1 MSQKKLVML
10 VIMDGFGI
18 RKETDGNAIAAAKKP
33 NLDKLFAKYPHT
45 LIGASGEAVGLPDG
59 QMGNS
64 EVGHLNIGAGRIVFQ
79 SLTRVNIA
87 CREHKLDTM
96 PAIDN
101 AIKHAINNNS
111 TLHIMGLM
119 SDGGVH
125 SHINHIIYLMNKAI
139 ERGVKKVVVHSF
151 LDGRDVPPTS
161 AKQYLTQLSE
171 AREKGVELGVVCG
184 RYYAMDRD
192 KNYDRTQLAYNALVY
207 GDAPVKGLLEGIDES
222 YAEDVTDEF
231 VKPYIVT
238 KGSNI
243 KENDSVI
250 FANFRPDRAIQ
261 ISTAITNP
269 KATALTRY
277 EEFKNICFVSMML
290 YSENVKGL
298 VNFGVQKLDNMYG
311 DVISERGLTQLRI
324 AETEKYAHVT
334 YFFDGGVDKEL
345 KGETRI
351 LIPSPKVATFDLKP
365 EMSAYEVTDKVVE
378 AINKRINDKKHF
390 TILAVAEGAISKDD
404 AQLTKKQYK
413 AKVASR
419 RYPSVSYEIADQI
432 QEKCGVEVRVAVPG
446 HTQRGGSPCPYDR
459 VLCTRLG
466 SAAAK
471 AIMDG
476 KFGCMIAMINN
487 KTKCVPLGEVAGKLK
502 TVDPDSQMIQEAKR
516 IGISFGD

>member
-1 MSQKKLVML
+1 MSKKNLVML

-18 RKETDGNAIAAAKKP
+18 RENTYGNAIAAAKKP
-33 NLDKLFAKYPHT
+33 NLDRIFAKYPHT
-45 LIGASGEAVGLPDG
+45 LIQASGEAVGLPEG

-64 EVGHLNIGAGRIVFQ
+64 EVGHMNIGAGRVVFQ

-87 CREHKLDTM
+87 VRDKTLDKM
-96 PAIDN
+96 PAIHE
-101 AIKHAINNNS
+101 AIEHAKKNHS
-111 TLHIMGLM
+111 ALHVMGLM

-125 SHINHIIYLMNKAI
+125 SHINHIIYLMNAAR
-139 ERGVKKVVVHSF
+139 EAGVEQVYVHAF
-151 LDGRDVPPTS
+151 LDGRDVPPKS
-161 AKQYLTQLSE
+161 AKEYLTMLQDACHE
-171 AREKGVELGVVCG
+171 GVKIGVVTG

-207 GDAPVKGLLEGIDES
+207 GDAPIKGLLEGIDES

-345 KGETRI
+345 KGATRI

-365 EMSAYEVTDKVVE
+365 EMSAYEVTDYVLK
-378 AINKRINDKKHF
+378 AIESKEFD
-390 TILAVAEGAISKDD
+390 TIILNYANCDMV
-404 AQLTKKQYK
+404 
-413 AKVASR
+413 
-419 RYPSVSYEIADQI
+419 
-432 QEKCGVEVRVAVPG
+432 G
-446 HTQRGGSPCPYDR
+446 HTAVFDAT
-459 VLCTRLG
+459 V
-466 SAAAK
+466 K
-471 AIMDG
+471 A
-476 KFGCMIAMINN
+476 
-487 KTKCVPLGEVAGKLK
+487 VE
-502 TVDPDSQMIQEAKR
+502 TVDECVGKVYDAVEKVGGTLIITADHGNADEVFDENNQPFSAHTTNPVPFLITRTDVILRETGNLGDITPTMLELLNEPQPVEMTGHSMIK
-516 IGISFGD
+516 GYKK

>member
-1 MSQKKLVML
+1 MSKKNLVML

-18 RKETDGNAIAAAKKP
+18 RENTYGNAIAAAKKP
-33 NLDKLFAKYPHT
+33 NLDRIFAKYPHT
-45 LIGASGEAVGLPDG
+45 LIQASGEAVGLPEG

-64 EVGHLNIGAGRIVFQ
+64 EVGHMNIGAGRVVFQ

-87 CREHKLDTM
+87 VRDKTLDKM
-96 PAIDN
+96 PAIHE
-101 AIKHAINNNS
+101 AIEHAKKNHS
-111 TLHIMGLM
+111 ALHVMGLM

-125 SHINHIIYLMNKAI
+125 SHINHIIYLMNAAR
-139 ERGVKKVVVHSF
+139 EAGVEQVYVHAF
-151 LDGRDVPPTS
+151 LDGRDVPPKS
-161 AKQYLTQLSE
+161 AKEYLTMLQDACHE
-171 AREKGVELGVVCG
+171 GVKIGVVTG

-365 EMSAYEVTDKVVE
+365 EMSAYEVTDYVLK
-378 AINKRINDKKHF
+378 AIESKEFD
-390 TILAVAEGAISKDD
+390 TIILNYANCDMV
-404 AQLTKKQYK
+404 
-413 AKVASR
+413 
-419 RYPSVSYEIADQI
+419 
-432 QEKCGVEVRVAVPG
+432 G
-446 HTQRGGSPCPYDR
+446 HTAVFDAT
-459 VLCTRLG
+459 V
-466 SAAAK
+466 K
-471 AIMDG
+471 A
-476 KFGCMIAMINN
+476 
-487 KTKCVPLGEVAGKLK
+487 VE
-502 TVDPDSQMIQEAKR
+502 TVDECVGKVYDAVEKVGGTLIITADHGNADEVFDENNQPFSAHTTNPVPFLITRTDVILRETGNLGDITPTMLELLNEPQPVEMTGHSMIK
-516 IGISFGD
+516 GYKK

>member
-222 YAEDVTDEF
+222 YAEDITDEF

-365 EMSAYEVTDKVVE
+365 EMSAYEVTDYVLK
-378 AINKRINDKKHF
+378 AIESKEFD
-390 TILAVAEGAISKDD
+390 TIILNYANCDMV
-404 AQLTKKQYK
+404 
-413 AKVASR
+413 
-419 RYPSVSYEIADQI
+419 
-432 QEKCGVEVRVAVPG
+432 G
-446 HTQRGGSPCPYDR
+446 HTAVFDAT
-459 VLCTRLG
+459 V
-466 SAAAK
+466 K
-471 AIMDG
+471 A
-476 KFGCMIAMINN
+476 
-487 KTKCVPLGEVAGKLK
+487 VE
-502 TVDPDSQMIQEAKR
+502 TVDECVGKVYDAVEKVGGTLIITADHGNADEVFDENNQPFSAHTTNPVPFLITRTDVILRETGNLGDITPTMLELLNEPQPVEMTGHSMIK
-516 IGISFGD
+516 GYKK

>member
-1 MSQKKLVML
+1 MSKKNLVML

-18 RKETDGNAIAAAKKP
+18 RENTYGNAIAAAKKP
-33 NLDKLFAKYPHT
+33 NLDRIFAKYPHT
-45 LIGASGEAVGLPDG
+45 LIQASGEAVGLPEG

-64 EVGHLNIGAGRIVFQ
+64 EVGHMNIGAGRVVFQ

-87 CREHKLDTM
+87 VRDKTLDKM
-96 PAIDN
+96 PAIHE
-101 AIKHAINNNS
+101 AIEHAKKNHS
-111 TLHIMGLM
+111 ALHVMGLM

-125 SHINHIIYLMNKAI
+125 SHINHIIYLMNAAR
-139 ERGVKKVVVHSF
+139 EAGVEQVYVHAF
-151 LDGRDVPPTS
+151 LDGRDVPPKS
-161 AKQYLTQLSE
+161 AKEYLTMLQDACHE
-171 AREKGVELGVVCG
+171 GVKIGVVTG

-365 EMSAYEVTDKVVE
+365 EMSAYEVTDYVLK
-378 AINKRINDKKHF
+378 AIESKEFD
-390 TILAVAEGAISKDD
+390 TIILNYANCDMV
-404 AQLTKKQYK
+404 
-413 AKVASR
+413 
-419 RYPSVSYEIADQI
+419 
-432 QEKCGVEVRVAVPG
+432 G
-446 HTQRGGSPCPYDR
+446 HTAVFDAT
-459 VLCTRLG
+459 V
-466 SAAAK
+466 K
-471 AIMDG
+471 A
-476 KFGCMIAMINN
+476 
-487 KTKCVPLGEVAGKLK
+487 VE
-502 TVDPDSQMIQEAKR
+502 TVDECVGKVYDAVEKVGGTLIITADHGNADEVFDENNQPFSAHTTNPVPFLITRTDVILRKTGNLGDITPTMLELLNEPQPVEMTGHSMIK
-516 IGISFGD
+516 GYKK

>member
-1 MSQKKLVML
+1 MSKKNLVML

-18 RKETDGNAIAAAKKP
+18 RENTYGNAIAAAKKP
-33 NLDKLFAKYPHT
+33 NLDRIFAKYPHT
-45 LIGASGEAVGLPDG
+45 LIQASGEAVGLPEG

-64 EVGHLNIGAGRIVFQ
+64 EVGHMNIGAGRVVFQ

-87 CREHKLDTM
+87 VRDKTLDKM
-96 PAIDN
+96 PAIHE
-101 AIKHAINNNS
+101 AIEHAKKNHS
-111 TLHIMGLM
+111 ALHVMGLM

-125 SHINHIIYLMNKAI
+125 SHINHIIYLMNAAR
-139 ERGVKKVVVHSF
+139 EAGVEQVYVHAF
-151 LDGRDVPPTS
+151 LDGRDVPPKS
-161 AKQYLTQLSE
+161 AKEYLKMLQDACYE
-171 AREKGVELGVVCG
+171 GVKIGVVTG

-207 GDAPVKGLLEGIDES
+207 GDAPVKELLEGIDES
-222 YAEDVTDEF
+222 YAEDITDEF

-365 EMSAYEVTDKVVE
+365 EMSAYEVTDYVLK
-378 AINKRINDKKHF
+378 AIESKEFD
-390 TILAVAEGAISKDD
+390 TIILNYANYDMV
-404 AQLTKKQYK
+404 
-413 AKVASR
+413 
-419 RYPSVSYEIADQI
+419 
-432 QEKCGVEVRVAVPG
+432 G
-446 HTQRGGSPCPYDR
+446 HTAVFDAT
-459 VLCTRLG
+459 V
-466 SAAAK
+466 K
-471 AIMDG
+471 A
-476 KFGCMIAMINN
+476 
-487 KTKCVPLGEVAGKLK
+487 VE
-502 TVDPDSQMIQEAKR
+502 TVDECVGKVYDAVEKVGGTLIITADHGNADEVFDENNQPFSAHTTNPVPFLITRTDVILRETGNLGDITPTMLELLNEPQPVEMTGHSMIK
-516 IGISFGD
+516 GYKK

>member
-1 MSQKKLVML
+1 MSKKNLVML

-18 RKETDGNAIAAAKKP
+18 RENTYGNAIAAAKKP
-33 NLDKLFAKYPHT
+33 NLDRIFAKYPHT
-45 LIGASGEAVGLPDG
+45 LIQASGEAVGLPEG

-64 EVGHLNIGAGRIVFQ
+64 EVGHMNIGAGRVVFQ

-87 CREHKLDTM
+87 VRDKTLDKM
-96 PAIDN
+96 PAIHE
-101 AIKHAINNNS
+101 AIEHAKKNHS
-111 TLHIMGLM
+111 ALHVMGLM

-125 SHINHIIYLMNKAI
+125 SHINHIIYLMNAAR
-139 ERGVKKVVVHSF
+139 EAGVEPVYVHAF
-151 LDGRDVPPTS
+151 LDGRDVPPKS
-161 AKQYLTQLSE
+161 AKEYLTMLQDAYHE
-171 AREKGVELGVVCG
+171 GVKIGVVTG

-365 EMSAYEVTDKVVE
+365 EMSAYEVTDYVLK
-378 AINKRINDKKHF
+378 AIESKEFD
-390 TILAVAEGAISKDD
+390 TIILNYANCDMV
-404 AQLTKKQYK
+404 
-413 AKVASR
+413 
-419 RYPSVSYEIADQI
+419 
-432 QEKCGVEVRVAVPG
+432 G
-446 HTQRGGSPCPYDR
+446 HTAVFDATVKAVETVDDCVGKVYDA
-459 VLCTRLG
+459 VE
-466 SAAAK
+466 
-471 AIMDG
+471 
-476 KFGCMIAMINN
+476 KFGGRLIITADHGNADEVFDENNQPFSAHTTNPVPFLITRTDVILRETGNLGDITPTMLELLNEPQPVEMTGHSMI
-487 KTKCVPLGEVAGKLK
+487 KGYKK
-502 TVDPDSQMIQEAKR
+502 
-516 IGISFGD
+516 